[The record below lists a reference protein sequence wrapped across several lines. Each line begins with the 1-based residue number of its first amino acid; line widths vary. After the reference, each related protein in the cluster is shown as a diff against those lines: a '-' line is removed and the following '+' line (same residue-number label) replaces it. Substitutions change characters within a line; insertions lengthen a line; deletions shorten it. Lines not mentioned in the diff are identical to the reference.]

1 MISKLAAFSMF
12 LIVGLVS
19 GCGGGGGGTE
29 VATNSSGTGGSSTTP
44 PTPVATPVTTPSTP
58 STPQTEL
65 QTTKALLKSAAT
77 AGAAPKTMASP
88 PIITPGTANMPSNI
102 AGSTLVLPGNTAA
115 LRYIGAVVQA
125 GPLYPDADLVKNTAV
140 NYGGWDWIPTSI
152 TSNSSPMRR
161 RSRFW

>member
-1 MISKLAAFSMF
+1 
-12 LIVGLVS
+12 
-19 GCGGGGGGTE
+19 
-29 VATNSSGTGGSSTTP
+29 
-44 PTPVATPVTTPSTP
+44 
-58 STPQTEL
+58 
-65 QTTKALLKSAAT
+65 
-77 AGAAPKTMASP
+77 
-88 PIITPGTANMPSNI
+88 MPSNI